1 MFDANLWAANPGQPT
16 LAPGEIHVWRAN
28 LDFESAS
35 LRALE
40 TTLAPAEQSRADR
53 FRFPQDRSAFI
64 ATRGIL
70 RELLGKYVSRAPAE
84 LVFDYGDRGKPSLHA
99 SSDQSIQFNV
109 SRSHDL
115 ALLAFAPG
123 QSVGIDVELVRPD
136 FASTEIAQRYFSPQE
151 IDELKSLPP
160 QSLAEGFFLCWTRKE
175 AYVKARGE
183 GMQIPL
189 NSFRV
194 SLTPGQPAR
203 LESTDCAR
211 WSLHSI
217 TPDPRYVGAL
227 VVEGKAA
234 LIRYWN
240 WNAMDTAAKNQSRS
254 RRGI

>member
-1 MFDANLWAANPGQPT
+1 MFDANLWAENPGQPT

-28 LDFESAS
+28 LDSEPAS

-40 TTLAPAEQSRADR
+40 TTLAPDEKARADR
-53 FRFPQDRSAFI
+53 FRFPQDRNAFI

-84 LVFDYGDRGKPSLHA
+84 LVFDYGDLGKPYLHA
-99 SSDQSIQFNV
+99 APDQSIQFNV
-109 SRSHDL
+109 SRSRDL
-115 ALLAFAPG
+115 ALLAFAAG
-123 QSVGIDVELVRPD
+123 RSLGIDVELVRPD
-136 FASTEIAQRYFSPQE
+136 FAAIEIAQRYFSPRE

-203 LESTDCAR
+203 LESTESAR
-211 WSLHSI
+211 WSLHTV

-227 VVEGKAA
+227 VAEGKAPRIVY
-234 LIRYWN
+234 LDWN
-240 WNAMDTAAKNQSRS
+240 SMDADPKIQS
-254 RRGI
+254 

>member
-1 MFDANLWAANPGQPT
+1 MFDANSWPANPGHLT
-16 LAPGEIHVWRAN
+16 LAPGEIHIWRAN
-28 LDFESAS
+28 LDCEPAS

-40 TTLAPAEQSRADR
+40 TSLAPDEQARADR

-84 LVFDYGDRGKPSLHA
+84 IVFDYADRGKPSLRA
-99 SSDQSIQFNV
+99 SPDQSIQFNV

-115 ALLAFAPG
+115 ALLAFAAG
-123 QSVGIDVELVRPD
+123 RSLGIDVELVRPD
-136 FASTEIAQRYFSPQE
+136 FAATEIAQRYFSPQE

-194 SLTPGQPAR
+194 SLTPGQAAR
-203 LESTDCAR
+203 LESTDSAR

-227 VVEGKAA
+227 VAEGKDPRIVY
-234 LIRYWN
+234 LDWN
-240 WNAMDTAAKNQSRS
+240 SIDADPKIQS
-254 RRGI
+254 

>member
-1 MFDANLWAANPGQPT
+1 MFDASLWAANPVQFT
-16 LAPGEIHVWRAN
+16 LAPDEIHVWRAN
-28 LDFESAS
+28 LDCEPAS

-40 TTLAPAEQSRADR
+40 TTLAPGEQARADR
-53 FRFPQDRSAFI
+53 FRFPQDRNAFI

-84 LVFDYGDRGKPSLHA
+84 LLFDYGDRGKPSLHA

-115 ALLAFAPG
+115 ALLAFAAKR
-123 QSVGIDVELVRPD
+123 SVGIDVELVRPD
-136 FASTEIAQRYFSPQE
+136 FAATEIAQRYFSPQE
-151 IDELKSLPP
+151 IEELKSLPP

-189 NSFRV
+189 NSFGV

-203 LESTDCAR
+203 LESTDSAR

-227 VVEGKAA
+227 VAEGKDPRIVY
-234 LIRYWN
+234 LDWN
-240 WNAMDTAAKNQSRS
+240 SIDADPKIQS
-254 RRGI
+254 

>member
-1 MFDANLWAANPGQPT
+1 MFDASLWAANPGQFT
-16 LAPGEIHVWRAN
+16 LAPDEIHVWRAN
-28 LDFESAS
+28 LDFEPAS

-40 TTLAPAEQSRADR
+40 TTLAPAEQARADR
-53 FRFPQDRSAFI
+53 FRFPQDRNAFI

-84 LVFDYGDRGKPSLHA
+84 LVFDYAGRGKPSLHA
-99 SSDQSIQFNV
+99 APDQAIQFNV

-115 ALLAFAPG
+115 ALLAFTSRR
-123 QSVGIDVELVRPD
+123 SVGIDVELVRPD
-136 FASTEIAQRYFSPQE
+136 FAATEIAQRYFSPQE
-151 IDELKSLPP
+151 IEELKSLPP

-189 NSFRV
+189 NSFGV

-203 LESTDCAR
+203 LESTDSAR

-227 VVEGKAA
+227 VAEGKDPRIVY
-234 LIRYWN
+234 LDWN
-240 WNAMDTAAKNQSRS
+240 SIDADPKIQS
-254 RRGI
+254 

>member
-1 MFDANLWAANPGQPT
+1 MFDANSWAANPGQPT
-16 LAPGEIHVWRAN
+16 LALGEIHVWRAN
-28 LDFESAS
+28 LDCEPAS

-40 TTLAPAEQSRADR
+40 TTLAPAEQARADR
-53 FRFPQDRSAFI
+53 FRFPQDRNAFI

-84 LVFDYGDRGKPSLHA
+84 LVFDYAGRGKPSLHA
-99 SSDQSIQFNV
+99 APDQAIQFNV

-115 ALLAFAPG
+115 ALLAFTSRR
-123 QSVGIDVELVRPD
+123 SVGIDVELVRPD
-136 FASTEIAQRYFSPQE
+136 FAATEIAQRYFSPQE
-151 IDELKSLPP
+151 IEELKSLPP

-189 NSFRV
+189 NSFGV

-203 LESTDCAR
+203 LESTDSAR

-227 VVEGKAA
+227 VAEGKDPRIVY
-234 LIRYWN
+234 LDWN
-240 WNAMDTAAKNQSRS
+240 SIDADPKIQS
-254 RRGI
+254 